1 MIKYTW
7 IYVAAFFVLAAKCE
21 NTEANQEDANKKTS
35 SATNTSEKDYADT
48 TRIYGHLE
56 YLTKA
61 DQFRNYQNVERL
73 DSVAAYIYRNF
84 EEYADTTYY
93 QEYEVQGV
101 TYRNV
106 VCSFGLENST
116 RMVIG
121 AHYDV
126 CGSQEGADD
135 NASGVVGLLELA
147 RLLDNDT
154 LDERIDLVAYTLEEP
169 PYFRSE
175 YMGSYIHAKSLSD
188 ENVNVSGMVCLEM
201 IGYFDDAKGSQEYP
215 VGGMKAIYGSRGDYI
230 ALVSQMNPGAFVS
243 DFNKSFQ
250 QTDRIK
256 TKEIAAPKGMT
267 GIDFSDHLNYWH
279 FGFKALMITDTAF
292 YRNKNYHEKT
302 DTMEKL
308 DLSRMGDVIEAVYLA
323 LK

>member
-1 MIKYTW
+1 MKKHIW
-7 IYVAAFFVLAAKCE
+7 IYLIAFVVLAAKCDKNE
-21 NTEANQEDANKKTS
+21 DKETETSKKSTSANGDSLEAYS
-35 SATNTSEKDYADT
+35 DT
-48 TRIYGHLE
+48 TLIFDHLE

-61 DQFRNYQNVERL
+61 DKFRNYRNIERL
-73 DSVAAYIYRNF
+73 DSVAAYIYQNF
-84 EEYADTTYY
+84 ALYADTTYY
-93 QEYEVQGV
+93 QDYVVQGV

-106 VCSFGLENST
+106 VCSFGMKNDSRT
-116 RMVIG
+116 IVG

-126 CGSQEGADD
+126 CGAQEGADD

-147 RLLDNDT
+147 RLLKDDT
-154 LDERIDLVAYTLEEP
+154 LQERVDLVAYTLEEP
-169 PYFRSE
+169 PFFRSE

-188 ENVNVSGMVCLEM
+188 THANVTGMVCLEM

-215 VGGMKAIYGSRGDYI
+215 VGGMKAIYGSSGDYI
-230 ALVSQMNPGAFVS
+230 ALVSQMNPGGFVKN
-243 DFNKSFQ
+243 FNKSFQ
-250 QTDRIK
+250 KSNQIK

-292 YRNKNYHEKT
+292 YRNKNYHEKA

-308 DLSRMGDVIEAVYLA
+308 DLVRMAAVINAVYLA
-323 LK
+323 LR